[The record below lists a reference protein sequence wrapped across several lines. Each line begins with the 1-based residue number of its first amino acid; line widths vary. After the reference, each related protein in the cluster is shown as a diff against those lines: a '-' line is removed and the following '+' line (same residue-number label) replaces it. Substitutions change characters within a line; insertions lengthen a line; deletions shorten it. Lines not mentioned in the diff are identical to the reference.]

1 MQRGEVAHLQERR
14 RVAHIV
20 IEARLKDF
28 QPPEEALHA
37 INDHCNE
44 NKIKEGRIVSVQCA
58 ILTRLCKQNKN
69 KHPHHETV
77 WRET

>member
-44 NKIKEGRIVSVQCA
+44 NKMKHERMVSARCTIV
-58 ILTRLCKQNKN
+58 NKN
-69 KHPHHETV
+69 KHPHRETV